1 MKDLAMTLKHFR
13 TTTTLV
19 LVLIVM
25 ATFARA
31 DGIPD
36 RSAVYALSQEVK
48 GSLHDV
54 AASSDILILG
64 EIHGT
69 QEVPAVAAALLP
81 SLSQL
86 GYRTLALEIPAN
98 KREQILAW
106 AKGTTTVL
114 PAFFTA
120 PPEDG
125 RESIEL
131 LTLIRTAV
139 SPPFQWQLICFD
151 ESLDGLG
158 TGDLPQQV
166 PTEAELIRLSVKRD
180 AAMASKFCDQH
191 QQQNTKQ
198 KVLAICGNLHART
211 ANHAPPN
218 EFLNKLWPSFA
229 AALKTKKPNWHVNSV
244 NVVPHRGGYFNA
256 GRVNQIND
264 QAIEQVIF
272 KRLKEGDWNFQLDLP
287 VATPATFL
295 KAPRSKR

>member
-1 MKDLAMTLKHFR
+1 MMRNYFWAM
-13 TTTTLV
+13 TTLV
-19 LVLIVM
+19 VVLVVTRM
-25 ATFARA
+25 FARA

-36 RSAVYALSQEVK
+36 KSAVYALSQEVK
-48 GSLHDV
+48 GALQDA

-81 SLSQL
+81 PLSQL
-86 GYRTLALEIPAN
+86 GYRTLAVEIPAHQ
-98 KREQILAW
+98 RQRILAW
-106 AKGTTTVL
+106 AKGETTAL
-114 PAFFTA
+114 PGFFTA

-151 ESLDGLG
+151 ESLEGLG
-158 TGDLPQQV
+158 TGELPPQV

-180 AAMASKFCDQH
+180 TAMASNLCDQY
-191 QQQNTKQ
+191 QQQNTKA

-218 EFLNKLWPSFA
+218 EFLTKLWPSFA
-229 AALKTKKPNWHVNSV
+229 AALKSKKPNWHVSSV

-256 GRVNQIND
+256 GKVNRINN
-264 QAIEQVIF
+264 QAIEQVTF
-272 KRLKEGDWNFQLDLP
+272 QRLKEGDWNFQLDLP
-287 VATPATFL
+287 VATPATFV
-295 KAPRSKR
+295 KAPSKR